1 MTDEPMVER
10 LTDEELAERRN
21 KPPHWRDGPHDRERY
36 LATIDTLSS
45 QLREQRERAERAEGL
60 IKSAVWDLTHG
71 VAPDLIAVALLRHVD
86 PVAPTPTR
94 RTANE

>member
-1 MTDEPMVER
+1 MPDIDEPMVER
-10 LTDEELAERRN
+10 LTMDCPGCSTRFTDER
-21 KPPHWRDGPHDRERY
+21 
-36 LATIDTLSS
+36 IDALLS
-45 QLREQRERAERAEGL
+45 QLREQREQADRAEGF

-71 VAPDLIAVALLRHVD
+71 VAPDLIAAALLRYDD